1 MKKIAMLA
9 TGSALALAAVTASA
23 EMSTNYYGFI
33 LASVNDNDGSVNA
46 DGQGANGPSRFG
58 FTSSHELDGGLSAGA
73 QLEYAVSTNS
83 GSIGQADGPGLRLA
97 NAHLAGDFGSIKVG
111 TQWNPMYL
119 WTTGTTDL
127 FLSDAFT
134 NARASDATFRQDGAV
149 FYTSPDFSGLQ
160 FQVGGILE
168 DGSDSA
174 GNRSSGIDSY
184 TVAAKYTM
192 GNLYA
197 SASYLT
203 IDGGDQADDADLLGI
218 AVSYD
223 YGFGTI
229 AASMTD
235 QDDTDGVS
243 QQLDDDGDPE
253 ATGRH
258 NSIIGNNSPY
268 ELVATYNATP
278 NWTLKAAYANSDRD
292 GGDDSSIAVEAEYAF
307 SDQVSTAFGVGMPD
321 DNFDGTGSADDTVSA
336 ALFVAF

>member
-9 TGSALALAAVTASA
+9 TGSALALAAVTANA
-23 EMSTNYYGFI
+23 EMSTNYYGYI

-58 FTSSHELDGGLSAGA
+58 FTSSYELDGGLSAGA
-73 QLEYAVSTNS
+73 QLEYAVSTNT
-83 GSIGQADGPGLRLA
+83 GSIEQANAPGLRLA

-127 FLSDAFT
+127 FLSDAFGD
-134 NARASDATFRQDGAV
+134 ARASDVTFRQDGAV

-160 FQVGGILE
+160 LQVGGILE
-168 DGSDSA
+168 DGKDSA
-174 GNRSSGIDSY
+174 GNRSSGFDSY

-197 SASYLT
+197 SVSYLT
-203 IDGGDQADDADLLGI
+203 IDGGDQDDADLLGI

-235 QDDTDGVS
+235 QNDTDGVS
-243 QQLDDDGDPE
+243 QQPDNKGELE
-253 ATGRH
+253 ASGRH
-258 NSIIGNNSPY
+258 NSMIGNNSPY

-278 NWTLKAAYANSDRD
+278 NWTLKAAYANKDLD
-292 GGDDSSIAVEAEYAF
+292 GGNDSSMAVEAEYAF

-321 DNFDGTGSADDTVSA
+321 DNFDGTGDTVSA